1 MAIFPKNYCTISIKL
16 NHFFLLQRVVSQKGG
31 WDGWPVAIWK
41 RKKILNNP
49 INFVLWIKV
58 NVCIALLWIVNF
70 TYIVQF
76 TLASHIMFFNIH
88 HHQRTS
94 THTLCTVGQCTVCSA
109 NSVHGTSQYLKDICH
124 NPMFENAP
132 LKDRWRLSHT
142 APAALPR
149 TRQDVPGHENILSD
163 VPTSWLS
170 HCIVEYDR
178 STWL

>member
-76 TLASHIMFFNIH
+76 TLASHITFFNIR
-88 HHQRTS
+88 HHQKLQHIHCALWDSAQCAVRT
-94 THTLCTVGQCTVCSA
+94 QCT
-109 NSVHGTSQYLKDICH
+109 
-124 NPMFENAP
+124 
-132 LKDRWRLSHT
+132 
-142 APAALPR
+142 ALPNIWK
-149 TRQDVPGHENILSD
+149 TSATTQCLKMHLWKTDGGWVTLLQQLCQGHAKMFLGMKTFYQMFQHPGSATVL
-163 VPTSWLS
+163 
-170 HCIVEYDR
+170 
-178 STWL
+178 

>member
-1 MAIFPKNYCTISIKL
+1 MY
-16 NHFFLLQRVVSQKGG
+16 LLHAV
-31 WDGWPVAIWK
+31 
-41 RKKILNNP
+41 
-49 INFVLWIKV
+49 
-58 NVCIALLWIVNF
+58 IALLWIVNF

-94 THTLCTVGQCTVCSA
+94 THTLCTVVQCTVCSV

-178 STWL
+178 STWLQVYISFEQTRVGWKTKTHHSMKDSGAVAVKRKSKLPVICELCFCHFVDGDII